1 MKREGFAVLFL
12 VLLLPLASAHGGDD
26 TQQDE
31 LISSGQILLISVVG
45 ALGLWQLTAVMWNI
59 RAEKLSPHMV
69 GLAGY
74 SGFVHL
80 FLGIED
86 PLLLV
91 GGIGVMT
98 ALCALV
104 LFDLGEQ
111 RHRTIQ
117 LALGT
122 GVIVMFAGY
131 FASNHDVHMVL
142 EDRLGLTTK
151 LAELAF
157 IMLLY
162 RSQFRGRAQD
172 K

>member
-1 MKREGFAVLFL
+1 MKREGLVLLIL

-31 LISSGQILLISVVG
+31 VISSGQILLISVVG

-59 RAEKLSPHMV
+59 RAEKLSPFMV

-80 FLGIED
+80 FLGLED

-91 GGIGVMT
+91 GGIGVM
-98 ALCALV
+98 AGLCALV
-104 LFDLGEQ
+104 LFELGEQ
-111 RHRTIQ
+111 RHRMIQ
-117 LALGT
+117 LGLGA
-122 GVIVMFAGY
+122 GVLVMFVGY
-131 FASNHDVHMVL
+131 FVSNHDAHMVL

-157 IMLLY
+157 ILLLF
-162 RSQFRGRAQD
+162 RSQLSGRTHNN
-172 K
+172 